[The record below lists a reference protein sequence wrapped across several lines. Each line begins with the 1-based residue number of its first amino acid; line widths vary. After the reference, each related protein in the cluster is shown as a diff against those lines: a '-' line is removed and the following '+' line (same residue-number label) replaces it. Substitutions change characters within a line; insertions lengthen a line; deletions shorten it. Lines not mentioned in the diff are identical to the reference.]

1 MHQHN
6 INQHL
11 HKTNTPIFGPV
22 GIGIKQTAIEHAN
35 VTKYVMDVTLLFS
48 SNILLNC
55 RFGPE
60 RNMDDINDMIF
71 PEVYKKTNGAGFPST
86 NLMNRRKDM
95 NVIKYPH
102 VKHIPN
108 PMILCGT

>member
-1 MHQHN
+1 M
-6 INQHL
+6 
-11 HKTNTPIFGPV
+11 
-22 GIGIKQTAIEHAN
+22 KQTTIEHAN

-71 PEVYKKTNGAGFPST
+71 PEVYKKTKGAGFPST